1 MMVIRHNSFMVVMH
15 TLGTL
20 INSRKYLN
28 EGDCLKSSDIIKIKY
43 VWKNFSPD
51 VMRIY
56 RKNVYEIFD
65 SGRVIVSQFV
75 DDMKSPKSRI
85 VLIKNKSSFSG
96 LTDKVNE
103 CIAEADRLETYV
115 DDSEASITIIRPFG
129 RIEKLDRGIGNPKM
143 LLGCIIE
150 DYIKE

>member
-1 MMVIRHNSFMVVMH
+1 MVVTH

-20 INSRKYLN
+20 INSRIYLN
-28 EGDCLKSSDIIKIKY
+28 EGDDLKSSDIIRIKY

-65 SGRVIVSQFV
+65 SGKVIVSEFV
-75 DDMKSPKSRI
+75 DDMKSPKSRT
-85 VLIKNKSSFSG
+85 VSNKDKSSFST
-96 LTDKVNE
+96 LTANVNE
-103 CIAEADRLETYV
+103 CINNADRLETYV

-129 RIEKLDRGIGNPKM
+129 RIEKLDRGIGNQKIV
-143 LLGCIIE
+143 LGSIIE
-150 DYIKE
+150 KYVNN